1 METLS
6 TLPAHRSL
14 AGGPVLDLRD
24 SSSRDT
30 SSRDPGS
37 RETGSLEALRDA
49 YAERLALFGARAPA
63 EELARNAQLV
73 RSLEAALRPAAVR
86 LRRSGPDPAIFLG

>member
-24 SSSRDT
+24 T
-30 SSRDPGS
+30 SSRDP
-37 RETGSLEALRDA
+37 GSLEALRDA